1 MTTKYKIIIEGL
13 IREMLKYEKKQTS
26 QILNAVRFVWF
37 IIPIKLLRH
46 SVPSFGII
54 SECKFFIIYILD
66 PETSSG

>member
-37 IIPIKLLRH
+37 IILNRLLCY
-46 SVPSFGII
+46 SVPKLRDYFR
-54 SECKFFIIYILD
+54 L
-66 PETSSG
+66 